1 MGYKG
6 QGLGAKEQGTV
17 SHIQVQQK
25 NARGGLN
32 F

>member
-6 QGLGAKEQGTV
+6 QGLGAKEQGNV

-32 F
+32 L

>member
-6 QGLGAKEQGTV
+6 QGLGSKEQGMI

-25 NARGGLN
+25 SARGGK
-32 F
+32 